1 MSKLIERVPFLS
13 NIVLL
18 AIILVIIGGSCN
30 SGQPT
35 EPKQISGYEVYRV
48 RCVNCHGA
56 NGRAGLNGAKQ
67 LPDSPLS
74 VKQRVEVVT
83 NGQNNVMPAFKT
95 LLSKAEIEAVA
106 KYTMELK

>member
-1 MSKLIERVPFLS
+1 MLKRIKRVPLWIKIS
-13 NIVLL
+13 SICATILL
-18 AIILVIIGGSCN
+18 IGGGCN
-30 SGQPT
+30 DDKGGK
-35 EPKQISGYEVYRV
+35 PKVISGYEIYRT

-56 NGRAGLNGAKQ
+56 DGRAGLNGAKQ

-74 VKQRVEVVT
+74 VQQRIEVVI

-95 LLSKAEIEAVA
+95 LLSQKEIEAVA